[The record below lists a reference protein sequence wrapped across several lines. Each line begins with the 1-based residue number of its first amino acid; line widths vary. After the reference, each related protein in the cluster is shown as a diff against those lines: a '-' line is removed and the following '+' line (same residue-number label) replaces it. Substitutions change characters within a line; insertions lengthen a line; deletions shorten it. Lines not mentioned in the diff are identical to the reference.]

1 MLVLVTDGRANKTL
15 WTEDPVTDALRAA
28 ELIRQEG
35 IHAIVIDTE
44 KDFISLHIAEQL
56 AKTMGAIYY
65 KVDELKAEQ
74 LKTIVKS
81 RTSLVG
87 MDG

>member
-1 MLVLVTDGRANKTL
+1 L
-15 WTEDPVTDALRAA
+15 WTEDPVADALRAA
-28 ELIRQEG
+28 ELICQEG

-56 AKTMGAIYY
+56 AKTMGAVYY